1 MKKQAKLYVRN
12 ESGVDASPEE
22 ADFNRARIVFP
33 KDKAV
38 YIETVLNLLTE
49 DNDLDKLLGDAALAY
64 HRNDNFVPHDEAGY
78 DLTLRVRAFQGSE
91 SEFVATL
98 IKDYLKPDANGKLG
112 TCAQNQRRLQLM
124 DYAKTG
130 LFGLGEEKVPFFRD
144 HPAPCEE
151 LWKRMSAK
159 DKPA

>member
-1 MKKQAKLYVRN
+1 
-12 ESGVDASPEE
+12 
-22 ADFNRARIVFP
+22 
-33 KDKAV
+33 
-38 YIETVLNLLTE
+38 
-49 DNDLDKLLGDAALAY
+49 
-64 HRNDNFVPHDEAGY
+64 
-78 DLTLRVRAFQGSE
+78 
-91 SEFVATL
+91 
-98 IKDYLKPDANGKLG
+98 
-112 TCAQNQRRLQLM
+112 M